1 MSGNVFVT
9 SSERLLW
16 NFTPLYND
24 NIGQFTFT
32 VQTHAHC
39 THLLVWQCVV
49 HDAIHGAF
57 PNPHAH
63 CTHLLVW
70 QCVVHDAIHGAF
82 PNPHNLHESNNK
94 RQLTRRQRYCSL
106 HCSASPIANDQ
117 LLSTATHSSLGPPS
131 TAPWSSL
138 PPTPPEVLRT
148 TWDQDWT

>member
-1 MSGNVFVT
+1 MVRGWRVSGNVFVT

-32 VQTHAHC
+32 VQT
-39 THLLVWQCVV
+39 
-49 HDAIHGAF
+49 
-57 PNPHAH
+57 HAH